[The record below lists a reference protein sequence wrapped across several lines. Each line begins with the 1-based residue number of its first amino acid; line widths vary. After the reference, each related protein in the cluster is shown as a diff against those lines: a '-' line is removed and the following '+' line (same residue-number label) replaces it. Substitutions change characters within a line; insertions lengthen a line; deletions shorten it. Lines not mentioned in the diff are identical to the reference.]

1 LAGFGGGVGTGVV
14 GGGGLGVEGVV
25 LLLVIGAAVTTAGVV
40 TGVAGSVGLL
50 LLLLGTS
57 VLLGVAFFA

>member
-1 LAGFGGGVGTGVV
+1 VGTGVV
-14 GGGGLGVEGVV
+14 RGGGLGVEGVV
-25 LLLVIGAAVTTAGVV
+25 LLLVIDAKTAGVV

-50 LLLLGTS
+50 LLLGTG